1 MGVEE
6 GRDAEAEAEIEVEGT
21 VEEVEGANGANGAK
35 EAAEGAAEEANGANG
50 ANGAKEAAEG
60 AAEEANGAMEMSRSD
75 LLGAM
80 EPGNEVEAD
89 DGRVEGIVGIVGIV
103 ETVEAVEAVEAGG
116 EVKGTLLGGSTLE
129 CDAKARRMV
138 DPFTK
143 PAPAPAPWVAETPV
157 EGVSL
162 EDFK

>member
-1 MGVEE
+1 
-6 GRDAEAEAEIEVEGT
+6 
-21 VEEVEGANGANGAK
+21 
-35 EAAEGAAEEANGANG
+35 
-50 ANGAKEAAEG
+50 
-60 AAEEANGAMEMSRSD
+60 MSRSD

>member
-21 VEEVEGANGANGAK
+21 VEEVEGANGANGANGAK

-50 ANGAKEAAEG
+50 
-60 AAEEANGAMEMSRSD
+60 ANGAMEMSRSD

-89 DGRVEGIVGIVGIV
+89 DGSVEGIVGIVGIV